1 MTLPSPSELS
11 SSVIAPLP
19 ISPIEPI
26 NTTEA
31 TPIAM
36 LAIVRKLRNRL
47 RPRLRMLHT
56 KLSKNILTLP
66 PLQVY

>member
-1 MTLPSPSELS
+1 
-11 SSVIAPLP
+11 
-19 ISPIEPI
+19 
-26 NTTEA
+26 
-31 TPIAM
+31 M

-66 PLQVY
+66 PLQVYKGAFLPRR